1 MSIPQIHADAEQK
14 MKGAIDAMVHDFAS
28 YRTGRASP
36 AVLDRVHVE
45 YYGVETPI
53 SQIANISVP
62 EPRQLLI
69 QPYEKHMTPVIV
81 KAIMK
86 SDLGINPNND
96 GTGIRL
102 NFPQMTEDR
111 RKDMV
116 KQVHARTE
124 QGRVAIRN
132 VRREAMDGLKALEK
146 KKEITEDD
154 VKGNEA
160 KIQKLT
166 DTFVAQ
172 ADDLG
177 KKKEVELMQV

>member
-1 MSIPQIHADAEQK
+1 MSVNETLQEAEHK
-14 MKGAIDAMVHDFAS
+14 MQQALEAMIHDFAS

-36 AVLDRVHVE
+36 AILDRVHVE

-53 SQIANISVP
+53 TQIANVSVP
-62 EPRQLLI
+62 EPRQLMI
-69 QPYEKHMTPVIV
+69 QPYEKNMTGAIE

-102 NFPQMTEDR
+102 IFPAMTEDR

-132 VRREAMDGLKALEK
+132 VRRDANDSIKGLEK
-146 KKEITEDD
+146 KKEITEDEL
-154 VKGNEA
+154 KG
-160 KIQKLT
+160 
-166 DTFVAQ
+166 
-172 ADDLG
+172 G
-177 KKKEVELMQV
+177 

>member
-1 MSIPQIHADAEQK
+1 MLGQNDQAGAGGADLVKDTTTASFRVDVIAESQRQP
-14 MKGAIDAMVHDFAS
+14 VLVDFWAPWC
-28 YRTGRASP
+28 GP
-36 AVLDRVHVE
+36 CKQL
-45 YYGVETPI
+45 TPI
-53 SQIANISVP
+53 I
-62 EPRQLLI
+62 E
-69 QPYEKHMTPVIV
+69 

-111 RKDMV
+111 RKEMV

-132 VRREAMDGLKALEK
+132 VRREAIDGLKSLEK

-154 VKGNEA
+154 VKGNES

-177 KKKEVELMQV
+177 KKKETELMQV